1 MKQKIVSLPTV
12 RFSNDLPL
20 AIIAGINVMEGR
32 DLAFSVATALKETTS
47 KLGMPFVFK
56 ASFDKANRSSFK
68 SYRGIG
74 IEETL
79 EIFSEIKSQL
89 GVPVITD
96 IHDPSQATSLAEVV
110 DIIQIPAFLCRQT
123 DLILAAANTGKVIN
137 VKKMQMMAPWDV
149 TNILKKFEEAGNTN
163 VLICERGTT
172 FGYNNLVVDPLG
184 FPHLKEYGYPVIFDV
199 THSLQ
204 QPGGLGEATAGRGRL
219 AEGLGLAGV
228 VQGIAGVFLE
238 THPEPENARCD
249 GPCATPLRDMEA
261 MLSHLKEADQM
272 VKGWKK

>member
-1 MKQKIVSLPTV
+1 MKQKTVSLPTV
-12 RFSNDLPL
+12 HFSNDLPL

-32 DLAFSVATALKETTS
+32 DLAFSVATALKEMTS
-47 KLGMPFVFK
+47 KLGLPFVFK

-74 IEETL
+74 MDETL
-79 EIFSEIKSQL
+79 KIFAEIKTQL

-96 IHDPSQATSLAEVV
+96 IHDPAQAPDLAEVV
-110 DIIQIPAFLCRQT
+110 DILQIPAFLCRQT
-123 DLILAAANTGKVIN
+123 DLVLAAAHTGKVIH

-149 TNILKKFEEAGNTN
+149 TNIFKKFEEAGNTN

-184 FPHLKEYGYPVIFDV
+184 FPHLKDFGYPVIFDV

-204 QPGGLGEATAGRGRL
+204 QPGGLGEATAGRGKL
-219 AEGLGLAGV
+219 AEGLALAGV

-249 GPCATPLRDMEA
+249 GPCATPLRDMPA